1 MPRLVRLY
9 ITSVA
14 IGFGLAAAFV
24 AMLVWFDVAGLGHL
38 VLDTSSGWIAGLMLW
53 VSNGIIFAGTQFGIA
68 IMNLAEKDDAPRG
81 GRRQMR
87 PVPVKVEVTADPVK
101 RQIQRRMR

>member
-1 MPRLVRLY
+1 MPKLIRLY

-38 VLDTSSGWIAGLMLW
+38 VLETSSGWIAGLMLW
-53 VSNGIIFAGTQFGIA
+53 VSNGVIFAATQFGIA
-68 IMNLAEKDDAPRG
+68 VMNLAEKDETPRG
-81 GRRQMR
+81 GRRQLR
-87 PVPVKVEVTADPVK
+87 PVPIRVEVATDPVK
-101 RQIQRRMR
+101 RQIQRRSR

>member
-1 MPRLVRLY
+1 MPKLVRLY

-24 AMLVWFDVAGLGHL
+24 AMLVWFDVGGLGHL
-38 VLDTSSGWIAGLMLW
+38 VLDTTSGWIAGLMLW

-68 IMNLAEKDDAPRG
+68 IMNMAEKDETPRG
-81 GRRQMR
+81 GRRQMHGEPI
-87 PVPVKVEVTADPVK
+87 PVRVEATVK
-101 RQIQRRMR
+101 RGLPRRRT